1 MTSSPSDRPA
11 ETAVQVVIVGAGPAG
26 VTVATLLAQQGISC
40 LILERHADIYPQ
52 PRAVHCDDEVCRI
65 LDRLGIYGEF
75 ADISRPSL
83 GVRLVDADL
92 RLLKEIP
99 VPHHGVHGFP
109 KANMYDQ
116 PQLEKLLRA
125 KYSEQPGCALR
136 GNAEVTAIEQLR
148 DSVRVGFTD
157 RATNTAHSVD
167 AQYVLGADGANSTVR
182 AAIGVQMESLRFEQ
196 RWLVIDVDS
205 DVELDQWDGT
215 HQVCCPTRA
224 GTYMRVGQ
232 TRYRW
237 EFRLLEGESAADFQS
252 IDAVAPLVSPWLG
265 RVGLSDLSLV
275 RVAEY
280 TFRAQIAR
288 RWRRRN
294 VFLLGD
300 AAHTTPPF
308 IGQGLCAGLRDALNL
323 SWKLAGVLKGSLP
336 DSALDTYQQE
346 RGPHV
351 RRLIRMSV
359 GLGQM
364 MTVGG
369 RWGAISRKALFP
381 AVFRMPLLQDAILA
395 GFTPALHRSAYVLKA
410 RRGGDLAGQLC
421 PNPLVP
427 RGVRLDSVIAGR
439 FGLITSVSLT
449 ESQQREL
456 DCRNVITVHASPGSD
471 LAGWLAEGHATA
483 AIVRPDGIVMQA
495 GNDVG
500 ALCSAIPALKT
511 PEPSQGPAL
520 LVLNVG
526 RQEIQAVSL
535 DTAQVRT
542 VVTALDE
549 RPDGIAVDA
558 IGRHVYWTNM
568 GAPDPGAGPRSQEAF
583 TRNASLERAAL
594 DGTRREPVVQRGG
607 FTSGKQLT
615 ADFTAG
621 KLFWCDREGM
631 QVLSSNLDGSDLRA
645 LVVVGKGDDAAHD
658 ATNHCVGIAVDLDRR
673 LVYWTQKGAPNA
685 NEGRIFRAPLD
696 SEPGVAP
703 DRRNDVELLWAGLA
717 EPVDLDLVAGGTTLV
732 WTDRSAGPK
741 GNGLFRAAVQPSV
754 GEPERISTGHQ
765 EAIGV
770 AALSES
776 EFYVSDLGGDI
787 RHIDLKA
794 GTDTVFA
801 QLGPGLTGLALL
813 P

>member
-1 MTSSPSDRPA
+1 MTSGPA
-11 ETAVQVVIVGAGPAG
+11 DHTGPAVQVVVVGAGPAG
-26 VTVATLLAQQGISC
+26 VTAATLLAQQGISC
-40 LILERHADIYPQ
+40 LILERHPDIYPQ

-65 LDRLGIYGEF
+65 LDRLGIYEEF
-75 ADISRPSL
+75 AGISRPSR
-83 GVRLVDADL
+83 GVRLVDAEL

-99 VPHHGVHGFP
+99 VPSDGIHGFH

-116 PQLEKLLRA
+116 PELEKLLRA
-125 KYSEQPGCALR
+125 KLAEQPGCALR
-136 GNAEVTAIEQLR
+136 GNAEVTGLEQR
-148 DSVRVGFTD
+148 GDSVRVSFTD
-157 RATNTAHSVD
+157 RETKAAHTVE

-182 AAIGVQMESLRFEQ
+182 SAIGGRMESLNFEQ

-205 DVELDQWDGT
+205 DAELDHWEGT
-215 HQVCCPTRA
+215 HQVCCPSRA

-237 EFRLLEGESAADFQS
+237 EFRLLDGESAADFQS

-265 RVGLSDLSLV
+265 SVQLSDLSLV

-280 TFRAQIAR
+280 TFRAQISD
-288 RWRRRN
+288 RWRRGN

-346 RGPHV
+346 REPHV
-351 RRLIRMSV
+351 RRLIRMSI

-369 RWGAISRKALFP
+369 RWGSVCRRVVFP
-381 AVFRMPLLQDAILA
+381 AMFRTPPLQNAILA
-395 GFTPALHRSAYVLKA
+395 GFTPALHESVYVVKTRRS
-410 RRGGDLAGQLC
+410 GDLAGRLC
-421 PNPLVP
+421 PNPVVP
-427 RGVRLDSVIAGR
+427 QGVRLDTLISGR
-439 FGLITSVSLT
+439 FGFITSAQLT

-456 DCRNVITVHASPGSD
+456 DRRNAITVTTTPESELGR
-471 LAGWLAEGHATA
+471 WLAQGGATA

-495 GNDVG
+495 GTDAA
-500 ALCSAIPALKT
+500 ALCHAVPALRAPT
-511 PEPSQGPAL
+511 PSTAPAL

-526 RQEIQAVSL
+526 KQAIQAVSL
-535 DTAQVRT
+535 GTAEVRT
-542 VVTALDE
+542 LVTRLDE
-549 RPDGIAVDA
+549 RPDGIVVDPA
-558 IGRHVYWTNM
+558 GRHVYWTNM
-568 GAPDPGAGPRSQEAF
+568 GVPDPGAAPRSQEAF
-583 TRNASLERAAL
+583 TRNASLERAFV
-594 DGTRREPVVQRGG
+594 DGTRRETVVPRGA

-615 ADFTAG
+615 ADFEAG
-621 KLFWCDREGM
+621 RLYWCDREGM
-631 QVLSSNLDGSDLRA
+631 RVLSSNLDGSDLQA
-645 LVVVGKGDDAAHD
+645 LVVVGEGDAAAHD

-696 SEPGVAP
+696 CRPGVTP
-703 DRRNDVELLWAGLA
+703 GRRDDVELLWEDLP

-732 WTDRSAGPK
+732 WTDRSTNPN
-741 GNGLFRAAVQPSV
+741 GNGLFRATVQPSI
-754 GEPERISTGHQ
+754 GEPERISTGHE

-770 AALSES
+770 ASVSES
-776 EFYVSDLGGDI
+776 EFFVSDLGGNI
-787 RHIDLKA
+787 RHIDLKS
-794 GTDTVFA
+794 GTDEVFA
-801 QLGPGLTGLALL
+801 RLGPGLTGLAVL